1 MKNMILILTAFLLVL
16 FSCEKKPT
24 DVGGGVETGNTSA
37 MVMGKLYLADG
48 HTPAAN
54 ATLHIRKK
62 TVLADTS
69 EAGLH
74 KVLADTA
81 ATVTTD
87 DTGGFAIDSI
97 NPGLYVIEG
106 AEDSNVV
113 LIDSVAVTSQDSTV
127 VLPPDTLKP
136 AGALKGVIYL
146 SEGGDPR
153 KVFILAFGIDRFAG
167 VNTDGSF
174 KFSNLAEGKYDL
186 RIISSLDN
194 YGVLDTFGISVIS
207 ADTAN
212 LDTIRLPFIG
222 IPTPKNVSIV
232 YDTLRQI
239 VTLTW
244 AKADTAL
251 AKTYNVYRRNVGLNT
266 VLARINTSPIADTV
280 YRDSTGVQDSTYE
293 YRVAAVNTAATEGT
307 KSAVIGVK
315 MVSAFAVLDTV
326 GSGEGAGDT
335 KFSGLIGIAIDSNN
349 NIYAVN
355 NGYNMVQKFDSS
367 GNFLFHI
374 GGVFGSDSGQFRYP
388 TDVAVDSEG
397 NVFIG
402 DAENNRIQKFDRNGN
417 YLLQWGRLGD
427 SVGQFREIF
436 AVTVYHG
443 FVFVSEKTG
452 SRVQK
457 FDLSGNFLLSI
468 DVGSNPKGI
477 AVTDNAIFII
487 AGGTKVKQYN
497 SNGTFVKDLY
507 VPVKNSSIT
516 YVDGVQINDLAI
528 FGNMILVLQPYDLK
542 VVGVDVLGNVVSSFN
557 VAQVLPESWGQ
568 RIEVEN
574 QTIYISTVRGFILK
588 YVKK

>member
-1 MKNMILILTAFLLVL
+1 MKKLIFDLANVLGVVFILVL
-16 FSCEKKPT
+16 GGCSNSPK
-24 DVGGGVETGNTSA
+24 DVAGTGSGTESA
-37 MVMGKLYLADG
+37 LVMGHIYYPDG
-48 HTPAAN
+48 TPASN
-54 ATLHIRKK
+54 AIVQLIA
-62 TVLADTS
+62 ADQDPRTS
-69 EAGLH
+69 SL
-74 KVLADTA
+74 VA

-87 DTGGFAIDSI
+87 VNGRYSI
-97 NPGLYVIEG
+97 KSLTAKTYNL
-106 AEDSNVV
+106 
-113 LIDSVAVTSQDSTV
+113 
-127 VLPPDTLKP
+127 
-136 AGALKGVIYL
+136 
-146 SEGGDPR
+146 
-153 KVFILAFGIDRFAG
+153 
-167 VNTDGSF
+167 
-174 KFSNLAEGKYDL
+174 LAEGDSGKAFHDSIKVDDDTLELSDTLHDPGIL
-186 RIISSLDN
+186 RGIVKLEGDI
-194 YGVLDTFGISVIS
+194 DTGYIFVILLGTNTYAT
-207 ADTAN
+207 ADTNGNFTLADMPAGTYN
-212 LDTIRLPFIG
+212 TLVLTTVPEYASVDTELTVHVGADEWMNDTIFLRNTGVP
-222 IPTPKNVSIV
+222 IPENLSIT

-251 AKTYNVYRRNVGLNT
+251 AKGYYVYRRNVDSNT
-266 VLARINTSPIADTV
+266 VLARINTTPISDTLF
-280 YRDSTGVQDSTYE
+280 RDSTGVQDMTYE
-293 YRVAAVNTAATEGT
+293 YKVVAVSPNDMEGT